1 MLPLRYG
8 RAWLTTG
15 CLILLAG
22 LAVALLPGSTVMP
35 IGISDKLLHASA
47 FAGFMLWFSGIF
59 EPRYA
64 LQLALA
70 LIAYGAL
77 IEGLQF
83 FTGTRTAEVGDLGAD
98 AVGILLGWAV
108 GAAGLRHWCTV
119 LERWL
124 IRRHP

>member
-8 RAWLTTG
+8 WAWLAAG
-15 CLILLAG
+15 CLLLVSG

-59 EPRYA
+59 APRHAAY
-64 LQLALA
+64 LALA

-77 IEGLQF
+77 IEGLQYL
-83 FTGTRTAEVGDLGAD
+83 TGTRSAEAGDLIAD
-98 AVGILLGWAV
+98 AAGILLGWVV

-124 IRRHP
+124 IRPHP